1 MWKKVLTAASLLLGI
16 GLFAFVIAKF
26 GGIRNTLQV
35 LAEFGGAGMAV
46 YLGVAA
52 MTLLAPA
59 LSWTLLMRGEGMKVP
74 LSTALKANFMGFP
87 INFIAPTMFL
97 GAEPLKLLYVAQK
110 HGEPKG
116 KVLAT
121 IIVGKFQEIG
131 ALLFIMV
138 VSAGIAVWR
147 IRFTREQTVLIVGA
161 MALLSA
167 VFGLTLWAFLGN
179 LQPTVK
185 IINALA
191 RIKRLRRRL
200 ARLRT
205 RAEEMEHLIH
215 AAFTHRW
222 KLFLLAQGITLFSA
236 LSILLRPWIFYY
248 FARDGYLLGIEQL
261 CAIYLVTNVINS
273 LPHTPG
279 GLGIF
284 EGGMVGLFALLKL
297 GETNAAAYAVVNRAA
312 DLLLIL
318 LGLYFI
324 VHLGLQSLA
333 RRVAKGEETV
343 RVEDAEGA
351 LDPPPPAPAGE
362 APVKGA

>member
-1 MWKKVLTAASLLLGI
+1 MWKKVLAGASLLLGI
-16 GLFAFVIAKF
+16 GLFAFVIGKF
-26 GGIRNTLQV
+26 GGVANTIQV
-35 LAEFGGAGMAV
+35 LGDFGWAGMAA
-46 YLGVAA
+46 YFGLAA
-52 MTLLAPA
+52 MTLVAPA
-59 LSWTLLMRGEGMKVP
+59 LSWTLLMRGEGMPVP
-74 LSTALKANFMGFP
+74 LWTALKANFMGFP

-97 GAEPLKLLYVAQK
+97 GAEPLKLLYVAKRHDQ
-110 HGEPKG
+110 PKG

-147 IRFTREQTVLIVGA
+147 INFSREQTILIVAA
-161 MALLSA
+161 MALLSG
-167 VFGLTLWAFLGN
+167 VFGVTLWAFLGN

-185 IINALA
+185 VINFLA
-191 RIKRLRRRL
+191 RFKRLRRRL

-205 RAEEMEHLIH
+205 KAEEMEHLIH

-222 KLFLLAQGITLFSA
+222 KLFLLAQAITLLSA
-236 LSILLRPWIFYY
+236 ASILFRPWIFYY
-248 FARDGYLLGIEQL
+248 FARGGYMLGIEIL
-261 CAIYLVTNVINS
+261 CAIYLLTNVINS

-284 EGGMVGLFALLKL
+284 EGGMMGLFALLGL
-297 GETNAAAYAVVNRAA
+297 GEANAAAFSVVNRAA

-318 LGLYFI
+318 IGLYLI
-324 VHLGLQSLA
+324 VHLGLRSIA

-343 RVEDAEGA
+343 SLEDAEGA
-351 LDPPPPAPAGE
+351 RT
-362 APVKGA
+362 PVKDA

>member
-1 MWKKVLTAASLLLGI
+1 MWKKLLTAASLLLGI

-26 GGIRNTLQV
+26 GGIRATLRV
-35 LAEFGGAGMAV
+35 LEDFGWAGMGV
-46 YLGVAA
+46 YLGIAA
-52 MTLLAPA
+52 MTLVAPA
-59 LSWTLLMRGEGMKVP
+59 LSWTLLMRGEGMAIP
-74 LSTALKANFMGFP
+74 FSTALKANFMGFP
-87 INFIAPTMFL
+87 INFVAPTMFL

-110 HGEPKG
+110 HAQPKG

-131 ALLFIMV
+131 GLLFVMV
-138 VSAGIAVWR
+138 VSAGIALWK
-147 IRFTREQTVLIVGA
+147 IRFSKEQTILIVSA
-161 MALLSA
+161 MTLLSA

-185 IINALA
+185 VINCLA
-191 RIKRLRRRL
+191 RFKRLRRRL

-222 KLFLLAQGITLFSA
+222 KLFLLAQGITLLSA
-236 LSILLRPWIFYY
+236 ASILLRPWLFYY
-248 FARDGYLLGIEQL
+248 FARDGYMLGVEHL

-284 EGGMVGLFALLKL
+284 EGGMVALFALLGL
-297 GETNAAAYAVVNRAA
+297 GESNAAAYAVVNRAA
-312 DLLLIL
+312 DVLLIL
-318 LGLYFI
+318 LGFYLI
-324 VHLGLQSLA
+324 VHLGLRSLA
-333 RRVAKGEETV
+333 RRVAKGEEKV
-343 RVEDAEGA
+343 SLEDAEGA
-351 LDPPPPAPAGE
+351 RDPVPPAP
-362 APVKGA
+362 PKGA

>member
-1 MWKKVLTAASLLLGI
+1 MWKKLLTGASLAVGI
-16 GLFAFVIAKF
+16 ALFAFVIAKF
-26 GGIRNTLQV
+26 GGIRATLQV
-35 LAEFGGAGMAV
+35 LSDFGWAGLAA
-46 YLGVAA
+46 YLGLAA
-52 MTLLAPA
+52 MVLWAPA
-59 LSWTLLMRGEGMKVP
+59 LSWTLLMRGEGMDIP

-87 INFIAPTMFL
+87 INFVAPTMFL

-110 HGEPKG
+110 HGQPKG

-147 IRFTREQTVLIVGA
+147 INFTREQTILIVSA
-161 MALLSA
+161 MSFLSL
-167 VFGLTLWAFLGN
+167 VFGITLWAFLGN
-179 LQPTVK
+179 LQPSVK
-185 IINALA
+185 VINFLA
-191 RIKRLRRRL
+191 RFKGLRRRL

-222 KLFLLAQGITLFSA
+222 KLFLLAQAITLVSA
-236 LSILLRPWIFYY
+236 ASILMRPWVFFY
-248 FARDGYLLGIEQL
+248 FARGGYMLGIEHL

-284 EGGMVGLFALLKL
+284 EGGMVGLFALLGL
-297 GETNAAAYAVVNRAA
+297 GEPNAAAYSVVNRAS
-312 DLLLIL
+312 DLFLLL
-318 LGLYFI
+318 LGLYLI

-333 RRVAKGEETV
+333 RRVAKGEEMV

-351 LDPPPPAPAGE
+351 RDPAPPSTPA
-362 APVKGA
+362 

>member
-1 MWKKVLTAASLLLGI
+1 MWKKLATAASLILGI
-16 GLFAFVIAKF
+16 SLFAFVIARF
-26 GGIRNTLQV
+26 GGIRATLQV
-35 LAEFGGAGMAV
+35 LADFGWAGMAA
-46 YLGVAA
+46 YLGLAA
-52 MTLLAPA
+52 MVLFAPA
-59 LSWTLLMRGEGMKVP
+59 LSWTLLMRGEGMKIP

-87 INFIAPTMFL
+87 INFVAPTMFL

-110 HGEPKG
+110 HGQPKG
-116 KVLAT
+116 RVLAT

-147 IRFTREQTVLIVGA
+147 IRFTREQTILIVSA
-161 MALLSA
+161 MTLLSA
-167 VFGLTLWAFLGN
+167 IFGLTLWAFLGN

-185 IINALA
+185 IINFLA
-191 RIKRLRRRL
+191 RFKRLRRRL

-222 KLFLLAQGITLFSA
+222 RLFLLAQAITLVSA
-236 LSILLRPWIFYY
+236 ASILLRPWVFYY
-248 FARDGYLLGIEQL
+248 FARDGQMLSIEHL

-284 EGGMVGLFALLKL
+284 EGGMVGLFSLLGL
-297 GETNAAAYAVVNRAA
+297 GEANAAAYSVVNRAS
-312 DLLLIL
+312 DLCLLL
-318 LGLYFI
+318 LGIYLI

-333 RRVAKGEETV
+333 RRVAKGEEV
-343 RVEDAEGA
+343 VHVEDAEGA
-351 LDPPPPAPAGE
+351 RDPGPPSSPA
-362 APVKGA
+362 

>member
-1 MWKKVLTAASLLLGI
+1 MWKKLLTAASLIVGI
-16 GLFAFVIAKF
+16 ALFAFVIAKF
-26 GGIRNTLQV
+26 GGIGATLQV
-35 LAEFGGAGMAV
+35 LRDFGWAGLAV
-46 YLGVAA
+46 YLVLAA
-52 MTLLAPA
+52 TVLYMPA
-59 LSWTLLMRGEGMKVP
+59 LSWTLLMRGEGMDIP

-110 HGEPKG
+110 HGQPKG

-131 ALLFIMV
+131 ALLFIMIV
-138 VSAGIAVWR
+138 AAAIAVWR
-147 IRFTREQTVLIVGA
+147 IRFTREQTFLIVSA
-161 MALLSA
+161 MTLLS
-167 VFGLTLWAFLGN
+167 VIFGITLWAFLGN

-185 IINALA
+185 VINFLA
-191 RIKRLRRRL
+191 RVKRWRRRL

-222 KLFLLAQGITLFSA
+222 KLFLLAQAITLVSA
-236 LSILLRPWIFYY
+236 ASILFRPWIFYY
-248 FARDGYLLGIEQL
+248 FARGGQMLSIEHL

-284 EGGMVGLFALLKL
+284 EGGMVGLFALLGL
-297 GETNAAAYAVVNRAA
+297 GEANAAAYSVVNRAS
-312 DLLLIL
+312 DLFLLIL
-318 LGLYFI
+318 GLYLI

-333 RRVAKGEETV
+333 RRVAKGEEV
-343 RVEDAEGA
+343 VHVEDAEGA
-351 LDPPPPAPAGE
+351 RDPAPPSTPA
-362 APVKGA
+362 

>member
-1 MWKKVLTAASLLLGI
+1 MWKKLLTAASLLLGI

-26 GGIRNTLQV
+26 GGIRNTFNV
-35 LAEFGGAGMAV
+35 LVEFGWAGMAI
-46 YLGVAA
+46 YLGIAA
-52 MTLLAPA
+52 MTLVAPA
-59 LSWTLLMRGEGMKVP
+59 LSWTLLMRGEGMTIP

-110 HGEPKG
+110 HGQPKG

-131 ALLFIMV
+131 GLLFVMV
-138 VSAGIAVWR
+138 VSAGIALWK
-147 IRFTREQTVLIVGA
+147 IRFSREQTVLIVSA
-161 MALLSA
+161 MTLLS
-167 VFGLTLWAFLGN
+167 VIFGLTLWAFLGN

-185 IINALA
+185 VINFLA
-191 RIKRLRRRL
+191 RFKRLRRRL

-222 KLFLLAQGITLFSA
+222 KLFLLAQAVTLLSA
-236 LSILLRPWIFYY
+236 ASIMLRPWVFYY
-248 FARDGYLLGIEQL
+248 FARDGHMLGIEHL

-284 EGGMVGLFALLKL
+284 EGGMVGLFALLGL
-297 GETNAAAYAVVNRAA
+297 GEANAAAYSVVNRAA

-318 LGLYFI
+318 FGLYLI

-333 RRVAKGEETV
+333 RRVAKGEEKV

-351 LDPPPPAPAGE
+351 RESVPPTSP
-362 APVKGA
+362 

>member
-1 MWKKVLTAASLLLGI
+1 MWKKLLAAASLLLGI
-16 GLFAFVIAKF
+16 GLFAFVITKF
-26 GGIRNTLQV
+26 GGIQHTLQT
-35 LAEFGGAGMAV
+35 LGDFGWAGMAA
-46 YLGVAA
+46 YLGLAA
-52 MTLLAPA
+52 MTLVAPA
-59 LSWTLLMRGEGMKVP
+59 LSWTLLMRGEGMKIP

-87 INFIAPTMFL
+87 INFVAPTMFL

-110 HGEPKG
+110 HQQPKG
-116 KVLAT
+116 KILAT

-131 ALLFIMV
+131 ALLIIMV

-147 IRFTREQTVLIVGA
+147 IRFTREQTILIVAA
-161 MALLSA
+161 MALLSV
-167 VFGLTLWAFLGN
+167 VFGVTLWAFIGN

-185 IINALA
+185 IINFLA
-191 RIKRLRRRL
+191 RVKRWRRRL

-222 KLFLLAQGITLFSA
+222 KLFLLAQGITMLSA
-236 LSILLRPWIFYY
+236 VSIMLRPWVFYY
-248 FARDGYLLGIEQL
+248 FARGGHLLGTEEL

-284 EGGMVGLFALLKL
+284 EGGMVGLFALLGL
-297 GETNAAAYAVVNRAA
+297 GKENAAAYAVVNRAA

-318 LGLYFI
+318 LGLYLI

-333 RRVAKGEETV
+333 RRVAKGEEKV
-343 RVEDAEGA
+343 SVEDAEGA
-351 LDPPPPAPAGE
+351 RGE
-362 APVKGA
+362 APPPTGA

>member
-1 MWKKVLTAASLLLGI
+1 MWKKLLAAGSLIVGI
-16 GLFAFVIAKF
+16 ALFAFVIAKF
-26 GGIRNTLQV
+26 GGIKATLQV
-35 LAEFGGAGMAV
+35 LSDFGWAGFAA
-46 YLGVAA
+46 YLGLAA
-52 MTLLAPA
+52 MVLYAPA
-59 LSWTLLMRGEGMKVP
+59 VSWTLLMRGEGMNIP

-97 GAEPLKLLYVAQK
+97 GAEPLKLLYVSQK
-110 HGEPKG
+110 HGQPKG

-121 IIVGKFQEIG
+121 IVVGKFQEIG
-131 ALLFIMV
+131 ALLFIMI

-147 IRFTREQTVLIVGA
+147 IRFTREQTLLIVTA
-161 MALLSA
+161 MTLLTA
-167 VFGLTLWAFLGN
+167 VFGVTLWAFLGN
-179 LQPTVK
+179 MQPTVK
-185 IINALA
+185 VINFLA
-191 RIKRLRRRL
+191 RFKRLRRRL

-222 KLFLLAQGITLFSA
+222 KLFLLAQGITLVSA
-236 LSILLRPWIFYY
+236 ASIFLRPWVFYY
-248 FARDGYLLGIEQL
+248 FARGGHMLGIEIL

-284 EGGMVGLFALLKL
+284 EGGMVGLFSLLNL
-297 GETNAAAYAVVNRAA
+297 GEANAAAYSVVNRAA
-312 DLLLIL
+312 DLFLLL
-318 LGLYFI
+318 LGLYLI

-343 RVEDAEGA
+343 SVEDADGA
-351 LDPPPPAPAGE
+351 RQEPPPSTPA
-362 APVKGA
+362 

>member
-1 MWKKVLTAASLLLGI
+1 MWKKLLTAASLLLGI

-26 GGIRNTLQV
+26 GGIRATIRV
-35 LAEFGGAGMAV
+35 LEDFGWAGMAI
-46 YLGVAA
+46 YLGIAA
-52 MTLLAPA
+52 MTLVAPA
-59 LSWTLLMRGEGMKVP
+59 LSWTLLMRGEGMTIP

-110 HGEPKG
+110 HGQPKG

-131 ALLFIMV
+131 GLLFVMV
-138 VSAGIAVWR
+138 VSAGIALWK
-147 IRFTREQTVLIVGA
+147 IRFTREQTTLIVCA
-161 MALLSA
+161 MTLLT
-167 VFGLTLWAFLGN
+167 VIFGLTLWAFLGN

-185 IINALA
+185 VINFLA
-191 RIKRLRRRL
+191 RFKRLRRRL

-222 KLFLLAQGITLFSA
+222 KLFLLAQAVTLLSA
-236 LSILLRPWIFYY
+236 ASIMLRPWVFYY
-248 FARDGYLLGIEQL
+248 FARGGQMLGIEHL

-284 EGGMVGLFALLKL
+284 EGGMVGLFSLLGL
-297 GETNAAAYAVVNRAA
+297 GEANAAAYSVVNRAA

-318 LGLYFI
+318 LGFYLI
-324 VHLGLQSLA
+324 VHLGLRSLA
-333 RRVAKGEETV
+333 RRVAKGEEKV
-343 RVEDAEGA
+343 SLEDAEGA
-351 LDPPPPAPAGE
+351 RDPVPPTSP
-362 APVKGA
+362 